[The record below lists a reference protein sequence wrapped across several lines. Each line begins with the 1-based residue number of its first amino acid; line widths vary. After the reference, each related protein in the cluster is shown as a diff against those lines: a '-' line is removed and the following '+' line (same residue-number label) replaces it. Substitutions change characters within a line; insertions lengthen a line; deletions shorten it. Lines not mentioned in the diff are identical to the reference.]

1 MVNEGME
8 TSASGEKDEV
18 IFFSGRFM
26 SRSSEETKRDRKA
39 SFLPTRP
46 FIIFQKEENE
56 ECTPVLKKNV
66 DSKIDFGLLDNLQPS
81 LLDQF
86 RGLW

>member
-18 IFFSGRFM
+18 IFFSGRFE

-56 ECTPVLKKNV
+56 ECTPVFKKM
-66 DSKIDFGLLDNLQPS
+66 SIQKLILGS
-81 LLDQF
+81 
-86 RGLW
+86 